1 MLMQIIQIL
10 FGLLIYPG
18 LIFAFIAG
26 SMLYWLYRK
35 VRARFQARRGP
46 PWYQTFADVIKLLSK
61 ETIIPNTAGKALFLI
76 APILAIT
83 GCLVPIVLLPIG
95 SQYPTVSFAGDLIV
109 ILYLLTLPGLALII
123 AGTNSGSPYGTIGAT
138 REASLM
144 IAYEIPFAL
153 SALTVGIYA
162 ETLNTA
168 GIVQAQLSRGAF
180 VLHYPL
186 ATLAFIL
193 CMLPKMGKRPF
204 DIPEAEYEIIAGPLT
219 EYSGALLALFEIANA
234 IKWFVIPGFAVILFF
249 GGSTNIF
256 EFLGKCIG
264 LTLILAFIDI
274 LYPRFRI
281 DQGFKFFLKIAMPI
295 AIIDFVRVLL
305 GW

>member
-1 MLMQIIQIL
+1 MQIIEIL
-10 FGLLIYPG
+10 FGLLVYPG
-18 LIFAFIAG
+18 LIFAFLTG

-35 VRARFQARRGP
+35 VRARFQARKGP
-46 PWYQTFADVIKLLSK
+46 PWYQVFADVIKLLSK
-61 ETIIPNTAGKALFLI
+61 ETIIPSTAGKIFFLM
-76 APILAIT
+76 APLLAIT
-83 GCLVPIVLLPIG
+83 GCLVSIVLLPMG
-95 SQYPTVSFAGDLIV
+95 SQYPTASFTGDLIV

-123 AGTNSGSPYGTIGAT
+123 AGMNSGSPYGTIGAT

-144 IAYEIPFAL
+144 IAYELPFAL

-162 ETLNTA
+162 GTLSVA
-168 GIVQAQLSRGAF
+168 SIVQAQLSRGAF
-180 VLHYPL
+180 VSHYPL
-186 ATLAFIL
+186 ATIAFIL

-204 DIPEAEYEIIAGPLT
+204 DIPEAEYEIIAGSLT
-219 EYSGALLALFEIANA
+219 EYSGVLLGLFEMANA
-234 IKWFVIPGFAVILFF
+234 IKWFVIPGFAVVLFF
-249 GGSTNIF
+249 GGSTNIV

-264 LTLILAFIDI
+264 VTLILAFIDI

-281 DQGFKFFLKIAMPI
+281 DQGFKFFLKIALPI